1 MVKVVEAEDYK
12 VSVDRYIL
20 TRFRKGEC
28 R

>member
-1 MVKVVEAEDYK
+1 MVEVVEAEDYR